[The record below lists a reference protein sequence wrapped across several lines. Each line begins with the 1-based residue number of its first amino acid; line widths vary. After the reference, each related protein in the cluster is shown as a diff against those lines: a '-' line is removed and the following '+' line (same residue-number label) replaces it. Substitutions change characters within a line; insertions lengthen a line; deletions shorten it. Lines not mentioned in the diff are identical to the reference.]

1 MTGAVTPPALIL
13 VPGTV
18 LAAARMRLCAGVLGS
33 ESGWRG
39 NPTSPPQ
46 LDPGRGLSS
55 LTLEMQRTPWYHLQ
69 GLPLGRKRGAPG
81 SPACQGAAA
90 DLGSGQRSSAAPS
103 AAPPPPGWAGPA
115 PGGPAPARRATGIG
129 WRARRPLHTSL
140 AGGGEGSPA
149 GSWPP
154 PPLQCL
160 PPCAPAGI
168 MGGPPADAPE
178 EAGRGRAG
186 RAGRDEARQDAGGGA
201 VPSWI
206 SGGWKKEK

>member
-1 MTGAVTPPALIL
+1 MCWCPGVREWLEGESHQSTPARPQGRSVVFDRGDAEDAL
-13 VPGTV
+13 V
-18 LAAARMRLCAGVLGS
+18 LPS
-33 ESGWRG
+33 
-39 NPTSPPQ
+39 
-46 LDPGRGLSS
+46 
-55 LTLEMQRTPWYHLQ
+55 
-69 GLPLGRKRGAPG
+69 G
-81 SPACQGAAA
+81 SPAREEAGCPGIPG
-90 DLGSGQRSSAAPS
+90 LPGSSGRPGQR
-103 AAPPPPGWAGPA
+103 PA
-115 PGGPAPARRATGIG
+115 QLRGTLGGAPASRLGRSSPRRPCPRPAGHG
-129 WRARRPLHTSL
+129 DWLASAPPLHTSL

-186 RAGRDEARQDAGGGA
+186 RAGKDEARQDAGGGA